1 MRQKVSPT
9 LAWWESP
16 TSAPAHRHS
25 LAAAQATEILV
36 CDIYHI
42 EPIKDFI

>member
-1 MRQKVSPT
+1 MVGKPDI
-9 LAWWESP
+9 L
-16 TSAPAHRHS
+16 APAQRHS